1 MFCHK
6 CGAQVD
12 DQAAFCDK
20 CGTALQNTLPRV
32 AAVPTPA
39 PAPGYA
45 APAPAFP
52 AAVQYAGFWR
62 RFGAAVLDWLIM
74 SAVNTVIQM
83 ISTAIGIIKFD
94 FESTSDSA
102 QLNFTPGMW
111 GVSAFGFIIMIL
123 YFALMESSSKQGT
136 LGKMVLGIVVTDGE
150 GKRISFGRA
159 LGRNLAKII
168 SDIIL
173 FIGHLMVAFTPR
185 KQGLHDMIAGT
196 LVVVKK

>member
-20 CGTALQNTLPRV
+20 CGSALQNTLPRTS
-32 AAVPTPA
+32 AA

-45 APAPAFP
+45 TPAPAFP

-62 RFGAAVLDWLIM
+62 RFGAAVLDWLIL
-74 SAVNTVIQM
+74 SAVNTVIEM
-83 ISTAIGIIKFD
+83 IFVAAGILD
-94 FESTSDSA
+94 LNFESTSDSA
-102 QLNFTPGMW
+102 NVNFGPAVW
-111 GVSAFGFIIMIL
+111 GVSALGFIIMVL
-123 YFALMESSSKQGT
+123 YFAIMESSSKQGT
-136 LGKMVLGIVVTDGE
+136 LGKMVLGIVVTDAG
-150 GKRISFGRA
+150 GNRISFGRA
-159 LGRNLAKII
+159 LGRNLAKVI

-173 FIGHLMVAFTPR
+173 FIGHLMVAFTPK